1 MTATSCSVRK
11 QLSCSHPKD
20 AYTPALGNTLGR
32 FFIAFFEF
40 RPKKGLTNWKE
51 LAMIV
56 GG

>member
-51 LAMIV
+51 LTMII